1 MKRSVL
7 PHFMATMM
15 TPLVLLLSAAP
26 TASLVRHHQP
36 PWVGRTAHFVSS
48 CRASV
53 ASAIRDSTPS
63 ASHRSGSGSLP
74 PELTPITTAVFS
86 QMLGE
91 GIAMSSLP
99 LYLTGLGAQPLM
111 VGLAVSCF
119 SVSQMT
125 FAPIMVG
132 LSSKIGRS
140 RVMQLCLVG
149 AAASSLLI
157 GLSGTVTGVVAGRAL
172 AGVFA
177 ACVPVA
183 QSGVTELL
191 PRKQAALGLSRVS
204 AASQLGI
211 MVGPA
216 ASALLQ
222 AAFNGLGI
230 APSRGLPA
238 VFVLTAAV
246 MLGVLAQMVRVAP
259 RLDAASEAGP
269 DWVRPDEARAPA
281 EGPSPS
287 VADEARAVVTVRP
300 LVPPSFAQPMLRS
313 ITMIIG
319 WTAVL
324 SNSMYGLFAPRFLG
338 FGQAQLSATY
348 STAAALAISAQL
360 VFPRLVARLGEHRL
374 CALGIVGTGVGIGG
388 QALLRSQPAHSAL
401 YMLSRASASVADTAT
416 AALVVRSSTDRQA
429 RAKNLAL
436 LTSTR
441 AAARIATPLISSK
454 LFEFSCRDSVAPGA
468 LPFVAAAC
476 FALVVAPMPLVLH
489 PINAERNEARPGGTL
504 IH

>member
-1 MKRSVL
+1 
-7 PHFMATMM
+7 M

-26 TASLVRHHQP
+26 SRSL
-36 PWVGRTAHFVSS
+36 PWTAHFVSS
-48 CRASV
+48 YRPRV
-53 ASAIRDSTPS
+53 ACAISDGSNGQSTSS
-63 ASHRSGSGSLP
+63 ASRRSGSGSLP

-140 RVMQLCLVG
+140 RVLQLCLVG

-177 ACVPVA
+177 ASVPVA
-183 QSGVTELL
+183 QSSVTDLL

-222 AAFNGLGI
+222 VAFSGLGI

-259 RLDAASEAGP
+259 RLDAAFEVG
-269 DWVRPDEARAPA
+269 PDEARVPA

-287 VADEARAVVTVRP
+287 VAEEARATIRPPGVRP
-300 LVPPSFAQPMLRS
+300 LVPPTLAQPMLRS

-319 WTAVL
+319 LTAVL

-338 FGQAQLSATY
+338 FGQVQLSATY

-360 VFPRLVARLGEHRL
+360 VFPRLVAQLGEHRL
-374 CALGIVGTGVGIGG
+374 CTLGILGTGVGIGG

>member
-1 MKRSVL
+1 
-7 PHFMATMM
+7 M

-26 TASLVRHHQP
+26 SRSLQP

-48 CRASV
+48 CRPRV
-53 ASAIRDSTPS
+53 ACAISDGSNGQSTSSA
-63 ASHRSGSGSLP
+63 SGSGSLP

-132 LSSKIGRS
+132 LSSKVGRS
-140 RVMQLCLVG
+140 RVLQLCLVG

-177 ACVPVA
+177 ASVPVA
-183 QSGVTELL
+183 QSGVTDLL

-222 AAFNGLGI
+222 AAFSGLGI

-269 DWVRPDEARAPA
+269 GEARAPA

-287 VADEARAVVTVRP
+287 VAEEARATVRPPPGVRP
-300 LVPPSFAQPMLRS
+300 LVPPTLAQPMLRS

-360 VFPRLVARLGEHRL
+360 VFPRLVAQLGEHRL
-374 CALGIVGTGVGIGG
+374 CSLGILGTGVGIGG

-416 AALVVRSSTDRQA
+416 AALVVRSSTDQQA

-441 AAARIATPLISSK
+441 AAARIATPLISSE
-454 LFEFSCRDSVAPGA
+454 LFELSCRDSVAPGA

-476 FALVVAPMPLVLH
+476 FALVVAPLPLILLQV
-489 PINAERNEARPGGTL
+489 NAERKEARPGTL
-504 IH
+504 